1 MLAVECKHITLT
13 GFQFQTFNTV
23 ALRKPGTE
31 AMRGGVRNLDVGT
44 KSTGP
49 NICAK
54 V

>member
-1 MLAVECKHITLT
+1 MLAVECKHTLT
-13 GFQFQTFNTV
+13 GFQTFNTV